1 MFQHW
6 FGYLLFGI
14 GSNLQNNHSN
24 YRYFPTCCAFFSW
37 LIQNMKHSFTVFP
50 VQLSLYSEYTVRKDF
65 LFQISFI
72 ELNFLHKLKLKVGR
86 QSFFNKK
93 TKHLYLWS
101 STIQLAICNFFR
113 IQILNSSTGEKTICL
128 SRRLR
133 FFSYSKNLKV

>member
-24 YRYFPTCCAFFSW
+24 QIFSYVCAFFSW
-37 LIQNMKHSFTVFP
+37 LIQNMKHSFTAFP

-113 IQILNSSTGEKTICL
+113 IQILNSSTGKKTICL

-133 FFSYSKNLKV
+133 FFSYTKNLKV